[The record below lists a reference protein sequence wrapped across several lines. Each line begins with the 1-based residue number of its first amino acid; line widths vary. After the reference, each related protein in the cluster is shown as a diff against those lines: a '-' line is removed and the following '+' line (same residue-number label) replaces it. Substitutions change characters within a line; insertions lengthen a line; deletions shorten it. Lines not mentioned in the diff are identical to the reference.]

1 MRMYVMKPEDYTII
15 IKPMVEII
23 YLFSADTM
31 TTAAMSAAHLLQVP
45 EAEFDTAVQK
55 MTLKVFSCILKS

>member
-1 MRMYVMKPEDYTII
+1 ML
-15 IKPMVEII
+15 MVEII

-31 TTAAMSAAHLLQVP
+31 TTAAMSAANLLQVP

-55 MTLKVFSCILKS
+55 MTLKVFSCILRS